1 MKIDHPLKKDYQ
13 LNYQSLIGQE
23 NTVFYRGRITNKN
36 QIELPH
42 FWPELIEETSISVHL
57 TPIGAHQDIIVKRI
71 GQNRVWLQAK
81 GGFRIDCYYFVMG
94 ERRDV
99 SRIIPEE
106 LLDTTD

>member
-57 TPIGAHQDIIVKRI
+57 TPIGGDQKLIVKRVQ
-71 GQNRVWLQAK
+71 GREVHLQAT
-81 GGFRIDCYYFVMG
+81 GLPVNCYYLIIG
-94 ERRDV
+94 EV
-99 SRIIPEE
+99 
-106 LLDTTD
+106 LDEDT